1 MTMVGSDKGSALRD
15 LGLGESDE
23 RVYGALLR
31 RRAAAALD
39 AEQLRRELGITRGE
53 LERSLARLREHG
65 FTLPEPDAA
74 PGAGRP
80 RAALPRPVPPAPA
93 VRALIR
99 RRQAELRYRAA
110 ELERLRREA
119 DEIAEH
125 LEPDPAAAPGVG
137 AAVET
142 VRGAAAVRRRV
153 DHLLAHAERQV
164 LILDRPPG
172 LDFWAAGDTAP
183 ATGSRATDGVLP
195 GAGVAALLERGV
207 AVRAVLARAGAAPPG
222 LLRPLSPLLERGLE
236 VRTAAHLPTGLIAVD
251 GRAALLLP
259 AGDATGDAGEGAAV
273 VVRGTLPRQVFGP
286 LFEALWERSLPL
298 GGGARRPP
306 EEHRDLLRLLAG
318 GLKDEAIARR
328 LGVHVHT
335 ARRRISRLLDE
346 LDADTRF
353 QAGAQAALRGWL
365 AGP

>member
-1 MTMVGSDKGSALRD
+1 MVGSGKGSALRD

-65 FTLPEPDAA
+65 FTLPEPEPEAA

-80 RAALPRPVPPAPA
+80 AAALPRPVPPAPA

-99 RRQAELRYRAA
+99 RRQAELHYRAA

-119 DEIAEH
+119 DEIAER
-125 LEPDPAAAPGVG
+125 LEPDPAGVPGAV

-142 VRGAAAVRRRV
+142 VRGAAAVRRRL
-153 DHLLAHAERQV
+153 DHLLARAERQV

-172 LDFWAAGDTAP
+172 LDAWTADSSTAGGAP
-183 ATGSRATDGVLP
+183 P
-195 GAGVAALLERGV
+195 GAGIAALLERGV
-207 AVRAVLARAGAAPPG
+207 AVRAVLARAGAAPPA
-222 LLRPLSPLLERGLE
+222 LLSPLAPLLERGLE
-236 VRTAAHLPTGLIAVD
+236 VRTAAHLPTGLVAVD

-259 AGDATGDAGEGAAV
+259 AGDAEEDGTAV

-286 LFEALWERSLPL
+286 LFEAHWERALPL
-298 GGGARRPP
+298 GGAARRPP

-335 ARRRISRLLDE
+335 ARRRISRLLDD

>member
-1 MTMVGSDKGSALRD
+1 MVGSGKGSALRD

-53 LERSLARLREHG
+53 LEGSLARLREHG

-99 RRQAELRYRAA
+99 RRQAELHYRAA

-125 LEPDPAAAPGVG
+125 LAPDPAGAPGAV

-172 LDFWAAGDTAP
+172 LDSWTAAGAD
-183 ATGSRATDGVLP
+183 SRAADGAAP

-207 AVRAVLARAGAAPPG
+207 AVRAVLTRAGAAPPG
-222 LLRPLSPLLERGLE
+222 LLSPLAPLLERGLE
-236 VRTAAHLPTGLIAVD
+236 VRTAAHLPTGLVAVD

-259 AGDATGDAGEGAAV
+259 AGDAEGDGTAV
-273 VVRGTLPRQVFGP
+273 VVRGTLARQVFGP
-286 LFEALWERSLPL
+286 LFEAHWERALPL
-298 GGGARRPP
+298 GGAARRPP

-335 ARRRISRLLDE
+335 ARRRISRLLDD

>member
-1 MTMVGSDKGSALRD
+1 MVGSGKGSALRD

-65 FTLPEPDAA
+65 FTLPEPEAA

-99 RRQAELRYRAA
+99 RRQAELHYRAA

-119 DEIAEH
+119 DEIAER
-125 LEPDPAAAPGVG
+125 LEPDPAGAPGAV

-142 VRGAAAVRRRV
+142 VRGAAAVRHRL
-153 DHLLAHAERQV
+153 DHLLARAERQV

-172 LDFWAAGDTAP
+172 LDSWTADSRTADSWTAGGAP
-183 ATGSRATDGVLP
+183 P
-195 GAGVAALLERGV
+195 GAGIAALLERGV
-207 AVRAVLARAGAAPPG
+207 AVRVVLARAGAAPPA
-222 LLRPLSPLLERGLE
+222 LLGPLAPLLERGLQ
-236 VRTAAHLPTGLIAVD
+236 VRTAAHLPTGLVAVD

-259 AGDATGDAGEGAAV
+259 GGDAEEDGTAV

-286 LFEALWERSLPL
+286 LFEAHWGQALPL
-298 GGGARRPP
+298 GDAARRPP

-335 ARRRISRLLDE
+335 ARRRISRLLDD

>member
-1 MTMVGSDKGSALRD
+1 MTMVGSGKGSALRD

-65 FTLPEPDAA
+65 FTLPEPEAA

-80 RAALPRPVPPAPA
+80 AAALPRPVPPAPA

-99 RRQAELRYRAA
+99 RRQAELHYRAA

-119 DEIAEH
+119 DEIAER
-125 LEPDPAAAPGVG
+125 LEPDPAGAPGAV

-142 VRGAAAVRRRV
+142 VRGAAAVRRRL
-153 DHLLAHAERQV
+153 DHLLARAERQV

-172 LDFWAAGDTAP
+172 LDAWTADSSTAGGAP
-183 ATGSRATDGVLP
+183 P

-207 AVRAVLARAGAAPPG
+207 AVRAVLARAGVAPPA
-222 LLRPLSPLLERGLE
+222 LLSPLAPLLERGLE
-236 VRTAAHLPTGLIAVD
+236 VRTAAHLSTGLVAVD

-259 AGDATGDAGEGAAV
+259 AGDAEEDGTAV

-286 LFEALWERSLPL
+286 LFEAHWERALPL
-298 GGGARRPP
+298 GGAARRPP

-335 ARRRISRLLDE
+335 ARRRISRLLDD